1 MAAGGS
7 KEALRVARGRSLH
20 IGLNRIDPAHYGTD
34 GALAGCLNDARDM
47 EAMAKSLGYDPRPKL
62 LDDQATVTAVK
73 AAINEASADLEPGD
87 VFLMTYAGHGG
98 QVPDTNGDEKADALG
113 GGKAG
118 DGRDETWCLFDRMLT
133 DDELYA
139 LFGGFRQGVR
149 IIVISDSCHSGT
161 VVRGDDPGGRFLGR
175 ANLDRVYKEN
185 GPQYDDVQ
193 AAYPA
198 RDRVI
203 IGASVILI
211 SGCMDN
217 QTSGDGE
224 GNGLFT
230 SKLKAEWK
238 DGEFKGSLKRLRTQI
253 VQNMPKDQTPNYY
266 MVGQP
271 NRTFEKAQAFAI

>member
-1 MAAGGS
+1 M
-7 KEALRVARGRSLH
+7 ARGRSLH

-47 EAMAKSLGYDPRPKL
+47 EAMAKSLGYDPRPSL
-62 LDDQATVTAVK
+62 LDDKATVTAVK
-73 AAINEASADLEPGD
+73 AAMNEAAADLQAGD
-87 VFLMTYAGHGG
+87 IFLMTYSGHGG

-113 GGKAG
+113 GQAG
-118 DGRDETWCLFDRMLT
+118 DGKDETWCLFNRMLT

-139 LFGGFRQGVR
+139 LLGGFRQGVR
-149 IIVISDSCHSGT
+149 IVVLSDSCHSGT
-161 VVRGDDPGGRFLGR
+161 VTRDLDLGGRFLGR
-175 ANLDRVYKEN
+175 ANLDRVYKEH
-185 GPQYDDVQ
+185 QAEYDEVQ

-217 QTSGDGE
+217 QTSADGE

-230 SKLKAEWK
+230 EKLKAEWNN
-238 DGEFKGSLKRLRTQI
+238 GSFKGPLKRLRTRI
-253 VQNMPKDQTPNYY
+253 VQNMPPDQTPNYY

-271 NRTFEKAQAFAI
+271 NRPFEKAQAFAI